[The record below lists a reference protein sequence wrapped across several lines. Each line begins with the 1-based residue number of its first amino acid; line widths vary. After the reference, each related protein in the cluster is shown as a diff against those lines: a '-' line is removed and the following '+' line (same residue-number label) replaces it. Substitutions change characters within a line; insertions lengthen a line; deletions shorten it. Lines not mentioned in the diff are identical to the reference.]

1 MTNDIPKHS
10 NQDGEERR
18 QSFRLDMEK
27 ELVDLTWAHDSGQEV
42 NKKIVCVDFS
52 KGGLKLDCDQSI
64 PINTEVT
71 VRFKAA
77 AANSQILNGKV
88 IRCIE
93 QDNGWFEL
101 ALRLDD

>member
-1 MTNDIPKHS
+1 MTDDIPKQ
-10 NQDGEERR
+10 NNLDGEERR

-27 ELVDLTWAHDSGQEV
+27 ELVDLTWINGSGQEI

-64 PINTEVT
+64 QINTEVT

-77 AANSQILNGKV
+77 ANSQILKGKV

-101 ALRLDD
+101 ALRLND

>member
-1 MTNDIPKHS
+1 MADDIPKDV
-10 NQDGEERR
+10 NQDGIERR

-27 ELVDLTWAHDSGQEV
+27 ELVDLTWTNEAGREV

-52 KGGLKLDCDQSI
+52 KGGLKLDCDQSV

-71 VRFKAA
+71 IRFKAA
-77 AANSQILNGKV
+77 ATNSQILKGKI

-93 QDNGWFEL
+93 QDTGWFEL
-101 ALRLDD
+101 ALRLND

>member
-1 MTNDIPKHS
+1 MSDDIPTIN

-18 QSFRLDMEK
+18 KSFRLDMEK
-27 ELVDLTWAHDSGQEV
+27 ELVDITWTHDSGQEI

-71 VRFKAA
+71 IRFKAA
-77 AANSQILNGKV
+77 AANCQILKGKV
-88 IRCIE
+88 IRCLE
-93 QDNGWFEL
+93 QENGWFEL
-101 ALRLDD
+101 ALKLNQ